1 MFYLNLNSKLWSLVL
16 GTEILMKTPTKV
28 QNFAS
33 LSMIY
38 DRNALLVLSVFTF
51 SENKLVAWVVL
62 VAGFVQQTFFP
73 TTKINYFCFISN
85 LLAPGSDPKFSKERT
100 RSNLT
105 RLGLNPI
112 VIMSFWASRIII
124 QGDSWHCTEI

>member
-1 MFYLNLNSKLWSLVL
+1 MGAAYTAIKFEGPGHPTWQLAVYNNILLETIFFSTFSNIVSQKLYFYHYK
-16 GTEILMKTPTKV
+16 
-28 QNFAS
+28 
-33 LSMIY
+33 
-38 DRNALLVLSVFTF
+38 SVFSAF

-73 TTKINYFCFISN
+73 TTKINYFCFIFN

-112 VIMSFWASRIII
+112 KS
-124 QGDSWHCTEI
+124 H

>member
-1 MFYLNLNSKLWSLVL
+1 
-16 GTEILMKTPTKV
+16 MKTPTKV

-73 TTKINYFCFISN
+73 TTKINHFCFIFN
-85 LLAPGSDPKFSKERT
+85 LLAPGSDQKFSEERT

-105 RLGLNPI
+105 RLGLNP
-112 VIMSFWASRIII
+112 SNLFCTFLTNAASGQIKNLGKTKNNLFPNRN
-124 QGDSWHCTEI
+124 

>member
-1 MFYLNLNSKLWSLVL
+1 
-16 GTEILMKTPTKV
+16 MKTPTKV

-73 TTKINYFCFISN
+73 TTKINYFCFIFN

-112 VIMSFWASRIII
+112 EVLPREVNQPGTGSVSGIV
-124 QGDSWHCTEI
+124 

>member
-1 MFYLNLNSKLWSLVL
+1 
-16 GTEILMKTPTKV
+16 MKTPTKIK
-28 QNFAS
+28 NFAS

-73 TTKINYFCFISN
+73 TTKINYFCFIFN
-85 LLAPGSDPKFSKERT
+85 LLAPGSDPKFSEERT
-100 RSNLT
+100 WSQSNDSSKNFDVT
-105 RLGLNPI
+105 I
-112 VIMSFWASRIII
+112 VSFKISITVNLIPVHPFSKI
-124 QGDSWHCTEI
+124 YFSGIN

>member
-1 MFYLNLNSKLWSLVL
+1 
-16 GTEILMKTPTKV
+16 MKAPTKIK
-28 QNFAS
+28 NFAS

-38 DRNALLVLSVFTF
+38 DRNALLVLLVFIF
-51 SENKLVAWVVL
+51 SENKIVAWVVL
-62 VAGFVQQTFFP
+62 VAEFVQQTFFP
-73 TTKINYFCFISN
+73 TTKINYFCFIFN

-112 VIMSFWASRIII
+112 
-124 QGDSWHCTEI
+124 Q

>member
-1 MFYLNLNSKLWSLVL
+1 MFYLNLNSKLRSLVL

-73 TTKINYFCFISN
+73 TTKINYFCFIFN

-105 RLGLNPI
+105 RLGLNPTCFKCLI
-112 VIMSFWASRIII
+112 LIL
-124 QGDSWHCTEI
+124 GTC

>member
-1 MFYLNLNSKLWSLVL
+1 MFYLNLNSKLRSLVL
-16 GTEILMKTPTKV
+16 GTEILMKTPTKIE
-28 QNFAS
+28 NFAS

-38 DRNALLVLSVFTF
+38 DRNALLVLSVFNF

-73 TTKINYFCFISN
+73 TTKINYFCFIFN

-105 RLGLNPI
+105 RLGLNAK
-112 VIMSFWASRIII
+112 S
-124 QGDSWHCTEI
+124 

>member
-38 DRNALLVLSVFTF
+38 DRNALLVLSVFNF
-51 SENKLVAWVVL
+51 SENKIVAWVVL

-73 TTKINYFCFISN
+73 TT
-85 LLAPGSDPKFSKERT
+85 
-100 RSNLT
+100 
-105 RLGLNPI
+105 
-112 VIMSFWASRIII
+112 
-124 QGDSWHCTEI
+124 